1 MPIRIRIQTAAK
13 KTRRRFYTLTAEPRL
28 RSDGPTQGYLD
39 YIVFTA
45 RSARSLHMWQADR
58 NGNFIVDFSALVP
71 EKIATEVVKELHQGK
86 TIELPGRYELEQLRG
101 RFNFPDNAKQG

>member
-1 MPIRIRIQTAAK
+1 MPIRIRIQTGAK
-13 KTRRRFYTLTAEPRL
+13 KTRRRFFTLTAEPRL
-28 RSDGPTQGYLD
+28 RSDGPTRGYLD

-71 EKIATEVVKELHQGK
+71 EKTATELVRELHLGN
-86 TIELPGRYELEQLRG
+86 TVELPGRYELEQLRG
-101 RFNFPDNAKQG
+101 RFSFPDNTKQA